1 MSALLL
7 VAVGAVVGALG
18 RFAAETLMQR
28 DGEGFP
34 WGTFAVNVVGSL
46 ILGITLAAQRE
57 QMVSANVLL
66 LVGTGFCGAL
76 TTFSGFA
83 YRIEAE
89 LRRRQ
94 WWLAASYALGSL
106 AVGIGAA
113 ALGYGLIVN
122 R

>member
-1 MSALLL
+1 VSAVLL
-7 VAVGAVVGALG
+7 VAVGAAVGALG
-18 RFAAETLMQR
+18 RFAAESLMQR
-28 DGEGFP
+28 DGERFP
-34 WGTFAVNVVGSL
+34 WGTFAVNVVGSF
-46 ILGITLAAQRE
+46 ILGVTLAAERE
-57 QMVSANVLL
+57 QLVSTSVLV

-94 WWLAASYALGSL
+94 WRLAATYALGSL

-113 ALGYGLIVN
+113 AVGYGLIVN

>member
-1 MSALLL
+1 MSPILL
-7 VAVGAVVGALG
+7 VAIGAAVGALG
-18 RFAAETLMQR
+18 RFGAETLMQR

-46 ILGITLAAQRE
+46 ILGVTLAAERE
-57 QMVSANVLL
+57 QLVSTNVLL
-66 LVGTGFCGAL
+66 LMGTGFCGAL

-94 WWLAASYALGSL
+94 WRLAAAYAAGSL
-106 AVGIGAA
+106 VVGIGAA
-113 ALGYGLIVN
+113 ALGYGMIVN